1 MARRRVDI
9 TRTPNIADLSSFQK
23 SPYVRKTWAMPWAFT
38 LFEIYDPIF
47 EELDN
52 PSSALAD
59 PTKWTEVTREYVR
72 RIVDAERSMLAPL
85 YKGRPHHW
93 QGNKL
98 GMFLRTVT
106 YRILDYKRLEL
117 PWLGHSPDWEIATRI
132 RIGGK
137 LRQGVSGKP
146 VEAVLDKWLNWLS
159 PLAEAPKMGA
169 LRVNGEDFDLLCD
182 FPAACGDACMALYTA
197 FVAMPNASRPAGV
210 GFFQPEQTHLRY
222 TRIGKPG
229 EMTAEIGP

>member
-9 TRTPNIADLSSFQK
+9 TRTPNIADLSSIQQ
-23 SPYVRKTWAMPWAFT
+23 SPYVRKTWAMPWEFT

-72 RIVDAERSMLAPL
+72 QIVDTERSMLAPL

-117 PWLGHSPDWEIATRI
+117 PWLGYSPDWEIATTI

-137 LRQGVSGKP
+137 LRQGASGKP

-159 PLAEAPKMGA
+159 PLGDAPKISS
-169 LRVNGEDFDLLCD
+169 LRVNGRDFGFLCD
-182 FPAACGDACMALYTA
+182 FSGACGDACMALYTA
-197 FVAMPNASRPAGV
+197 FTAMPKDARIEAV
-210 GFFQPEQTHLRY
+210 GFFSPEQIHLRFL
-222 TRIGKPG
+222 RIGRPG
-229 EMTAEIGP
+229 EMTAQI